1 LGSFVF
7 WHDAGIMKW
16 EYKIVSDS
24 MAQRITGEL
33 LNKMGED
40 HWELIAIHFYD
51 DSGINEAVFKRPK
64 E

>member
-1 LGSFVF
+1 
-7 WHDAGIMKW
+7 MKW

-24 MAQRITGEL
+24 MAQTITGEL
-33 LNKMGED
+33 LNKMGEE

-51 DSGINEAVFKRPK
+51 DGGIHEAICKRPK